1 MQHSHV
7 VSKSNIENNVYSK
20 NSNCPDPP
28 IPFSLSPLRN
38 MFGSF
43 LCCGLYLFKN
53 LSSFSL
59 SLSLHLVIYCAYY
72 SLLCFPNLVFISE
85 IKISL

>member
-1 MQHSHV
+1 MWFQSQIY
-7 VSKSNIENNVYSK
+7 KTMCTQRILTA
-20 NSNCPDPP
+20 PDPP
-28 IPFSLSPLRN
+28 IPFSPSPLRN
-38 MFGSF
+38 MFSCF
-43 LCCGLYLFKN
+43 LCCSPYLFKN

-59 SLSLHLVIYCAYY
+59 SLSLHSVIYCAYY